1 MFAEIILKSKTK
13 MTDRIFT
20 YSIPDTLKENI
31 KVGSRVIVPFGRGN
45 NKRIGIIINLKDS
58 TRLKKTK
65 DIIELLDEIPI
76 IDQEQIDLAFF
87 MFKNYLS
94 DLSSAF
100 QTVLPPGNWGDI
112 VEYFWMTDNKLDN
125 IKKQDEFY
133 ELYIF
138 LKDTRKSWPEIQT
151 KFGNK
156 YLHKDLI
163 KLYESNILSHIYDI
177 KNTSSAKYIKI
188 VKLKKNFDKSK
199 IRKNAFV
206 QINVIEYLSDNNLK
220 SEYFKLLK
228 ETGASSST
236 IKTLVEKDMI
246 YLEEKR
252 VFREIFEKQPNQYK
266 KISLNKEQEKV
277 FNTINNSTEQN
288 KFLLNGITGSG
299 KTEIYLQIVEEE
311 LKKGRQ
317 AIILV
322 PEISLTPQT
331 IERFA
336 GRFPNQVAV
345 LHSKLSI
352 NERFDQW
359 KLIKS
364 GKYKIVVGA
373 RSAIFA
379 PLNNLG
385 VIIIDEE
392 HELSYISEKHPKYNA
407 IDIAN
412 FRTDYNNS
420 KLILGSATP
429 SIDSYYNGINGN
441 YKILKLENRATA
453 NPLPEIYT
461 IDMKNELKSGNR
473 SMFSNEL
480 KEKIEERLK
489 NKEQT
494 ILFLNKRGHTSFVFC
509 RRCGYVYKCSHC
521 DISMT
526 YHKSKNRLICHLC
539 GRTAYKSNTCPE
551 CGSNA
556 IREFGAGTEKLE
568 EETIKTFPNARIY
581 RIDGDTVSDKDAYNK
596 LYEKMNNREIDIL
609 IGTQMISKGLDF
621 ENVTL
626 VGVMAADIS
635 LNFGDYRA
643 AERTYQLLTQVAGR
657 AGRGQKKG
665 QVIIQTYKPEHYAI
679 KSSVLQNYEEFYNLE
694 IGKRKLFKYPP
705 FYRLINIKIIY
716 FNRNKCREK
725 AFEISKYINN
735 ELKRK
740 KITDIKLIG
749 PNPSPIDRINN
760 MYRFDIIYKFN
771 AKSND
776 IINIIEKIVKDN
788 VYNIDLDGYRTNIT
802 IDPIS
807 FF

>member
-20 YSIPDTLKENI
+20 YSIPNNLIDKVN
-31 KVGSRVIVPFGRGN
+31 VGSRVIVPFGRGN
-45 NKRIGIIINLKDS
+45 NKRLGIIIKLKDN

-65 DIIELLDEIPI
+65 DILELLDEVPL
-76 IDQEQIDLAFF
+76 IDEEQISLAFY
-87 MFKNYLS
+87 MVDNYLS

-125 IKKQDEFY
+125 IDSNDKFY
-133 ELYIF
+133 ELYIY
-138 LKDTRKSWPEIQT
+138 LKDSRKTWQEIQN
-151 KFGNK
+151 KFGSK

-163 KLYESNILSHIYDI
+163 SLYEKNILSHIYDI
-177 KNTSSAKYIKI
+177 KNSSSKKYIKI
-188 VKLKKNFDKSK
+188 VSLVDNYDKDK

-206 QINVIEYLSDNNLK
+206 QINVINYLLKNNRKEEYS
-220 SEYFKLLK
+220 KLLK
-228 ETGASSST
+228 STNATSST
-236 IKTLVEKDMI
+236 IKS
-246 YLEEKR
+246 LEEKGILSIKEKQ
-252 VFREIFEKQPNQYK
+252 VFREIFSKEHKPYK
-266 KISLNKEQEKV
+266 KISLNKEQEEV
-277 FNTINNSTEQN
+277 FRKIDEAKNTN
-288 KFLLNGITGSG
+288 KFLINGITGSG
-299 KTEIYLQIVEEE
+299 KTEIYLQVVEEMI
-311 LKKGRQ
+311 KKGKS

-345 LHSKLSI
+345 LHSKLSV

-379 PLNNLG
+379 PLNNIG

-392 HELSYISEKHPKYNA
+392 HELSYISEQHPKYNA

-412 FRTDYNNS
+412 FRADYNNS

-429 SIDSYYNGINGN
+429 SIDSYFKGKNNKYE
-441 YKILKLENRATA
+441 ILKLENRATA
-453 NPLPEIYT
+453 NPLPMIYT
-461 IDMKNELKSGNR
+461 VDMKQELKNGNR
-473 SMFSNEL
+473 TMFSDEL
-480 KEKIEERLK
+480 KEKINERLE

-551 CGSNA
+551 CGSKA
-556 IREFGAGTEKLE
+556 IKEFGAGTEKLE
-568 EETIKTFPNARIY
+568 EETINMFPNAKIY
-581 RIDGDTVSDKDAYNK
+581 RIDGDTVSNKDAYTK
-596 LYEKMNNREIDIL
+596 LYTKMKNKEIDIL

-657 AGRGQKKG
+657 AGRGSKKG
-665 QVIIQTYKPEHYAI
+665 EVLIQTYNPEHYAI
-679 KSSVLQNYEEFYNLE
+679 KSSVLQNYDDFYNLE
-694 IGKRKLFKYPP
+694 IQKRKIFRYPP
-705 FYRLINIKIIY
+705 FYRLINIKIVY

-735 ELKRK
+735 DIKRNN
-740 KITDIKLIG
+740 INDVKLIG

-760 MYRFDIIYKFN
+760 MFRFDITYKFN
-771 AKSND
+771 SNSND
-776 IINIIEKIVKDN
+776 IIKVIERIVKDN
-788 VYNIDLDGYRTNIT
+788 IYNIDLEGYRVNIT